1 VASNDLIL
9 HDLQAKHR
17 FFISVNT
24 ITC

>member
-9 HDLQAKHR
+9 HDLQAQHR